1 MSELINNREKRKEV
15 LKEIIKKLHEGSS
28 VEEVKDLFESTFN
41 GVSPM
46 EISEAEKALILEG
59 VPISEVQRLCDVHAS
74 VFKGSIEEIHRPK
87 DETEIPG
94 HPAYIL
100 KKENRVIE
108 DIIDREIM
116 PYIDIKKSG
125 NKDLL
130 IKGLQSLSKIEL
142 HYLRKENIIFP
153 FMEKYNITAPPKV
166 MWGVDDEI
174 RAELKEVKQILSENI
189 VDEEK
194 LNKKLNNLI
203 SKVKE
208 MIFKE
213 ENILLPMILE
223 TFTQDEWIKI
233 ALDSKEIG
241 YMIDQVPVW
250 NPTKEYKK
258 ELKKEVKEGIK
269 EGIVTLP
276 SGVFKVDEL
285 VSVLNTLPFDITF
298 VDKDDKVKYF
308 SEGSERIFPRTRSII
323 GRDVSNCH
331 PPQSVH
337 VVEKIVEDLKSGAK
351 DHEDFWIK
359 MKDKYVLIR
368 YFAVRN
374 VNNEYLGVL
383 EVSQDIKPI
392 QEIQGEKRLVSE

>member
-359 MKDKYVLIR
+359 M
-368 YFAVRN
+368 
-374 VNNEYLGVL
+374 
-383 EVSQDIKPI
+383 
-392 QEIQGEKRLVSE
+392 

>member
-1 MSELINNREKRKEV
+1 MEENKAIEKLIEEEIKPHANKYFEKPNPNSHLMLR
-15 LKEIIKKLHEGSS
+15 IG
-28 VEEVKDLFESTFN
+28 FERL
-41 GVSPM
+41 M
-46 EISEAEKALILEG
+46 EIE
-59 VPISEVQRLCDVHAS
+59 
-74 VFKGSIEEIHRPK
+74 
-87 DETEIPG
+87 
-94 HPAYIL
+94 Y
-100 KKENRVIE
+100 
-108 DIIDREIM
+108 
-116 PYIDIKKSG
+116 
-125 NKDLL
+125 
-130 IKGLQSLSKIEL
+130 
-142 HYLRKENIIFP
+142 HYARKENVFFP
-153 FMEKYNITAPPKV
+153 FLEKHGITAPPKV

-298 VDKDDKVKYF
+298 VDKD
-308 SEGSERIFPRTRSII
+308 
-323 GRDVSNCH
+323 
-331 PPQSVH
+331 
-337 VVEKIVEDLKSGAK
+337 
-351 DHEDFWIK
+351 
-359 MKDKYVLIR
+359 
-368 YFAVRN
+368 
-374 VNNEYLGVL
+374 
-383 EVSQDIKPI
+383 
-392 QEIQGEKRLVSE
+392 

>member
-368 YFAVRN
+368 YFALRN

>member
-1 MSELINNREKRKEV
+1 
-15 LKEIIKKLHEGSS
+15 
-28 VEEVKDLFESTFN
+28 
-41 GVSPM
+41 
-46 EISEAEKALILEG
+46 
-59 VPISEVQRLCDVHAS
+59 
-74 VFKGSIEEIHRPK
+74 
-87 DETEIPG
+87 
-94 HPAYIL
+94 
-100 KKENRVIE
+100 
-108 DIIDREIM
+108 
-116 PYIDIKKSG
+116 
-125 NKDLL
+125 
-130 IKGLQSLSKIEL
+130 
-142 HYLRKENIIFP
+142 
-153 FMEKYNITAPPKV
+153 MEKYNITAPPKV

-258 ELKKEVKEGIK
+258 ELKKDVKEGIK

>member
-1 MSELINNREKRKEV
+1 MSELINTREKRKEV

-308 SEGSERIFPRTRSII
+308 SEGPERIFPRTRSII

>member
-269 EGIVTLP
+269 EGIVALP